1 MIIPALEYRRF
12 LQRPRTPAERKAKLA
27 SLVVKAKVTEEQIIA
42 SYERGDDI
50 LDPDIFPKEDIET
63 FAKEERIE
71 KDPMVLAFIER
82 ALPRAAWT

>member
-12 LQRPRTPAERKAKLA
+12 LQKPRTPAERKAKLA
-27 SLVVKAKVTEEQIIA
+27 ALVIRTKLTEEQILA
-42 SYERGDDI
+42 SYENGDDI

-82 ALPRAAWT
+82 ALPRAAWA